1 MPQLSRTRS
10 GGTAAAE
17 PSTDWWVIACGTSI
31 SDSTPPS
38 DSASVNS
45 RVRVAMPA
53 ASGCRKLTMP
63 LKPGQR
69 HVRDPRGRLQQ
80 LDDRLGAA
88 RMGVHPHLQRPQS
101 AMHQEA
107 IERTWNG
114 ADGVLHEPQLLV
126 GLLVSGD
133 HRSPDDVGVAA

>member
-45 RVRVAMPA
+45 RVAAAIRVAPGMAEADHAAEARPA
-53 ASGCRKLTMP
+53 
-63 LKPGQR
+63 
-69 HVRDPRGRLQQ
+69 HVADLGRRPQQ
-80 LDDRLGAA
+80 LDDRGGAA
-88 RMGVHPHLQRPQS
+88 RVGLHPQVQRAQPAVHE
-101 AMHQEA
+101 EA
-107 IERTWNG
+107 VERARNG
-114 ADGVLHEPQLLV
+114 ADGVLDEPQALV
-126 GLLVSGD
+126 PLV
-133 HRSPDDVGVAA
+133 RCA